1 MVQSMARISRAKVS
15 ASHAT
20 LDPDRAC
27 SAAQDGAL
35 SLSKAAIRASWGA
48 LQKPRENEQSS
59 AVALKKRMVALPTSR
74 CLICASSSHGAIPI
88 TYQGAECGLPDISP
102 P

>member
-1 MVQSMARISRAKVS
+1 MAADAKG
-15 ASHAT
+15 
-20 LDPDRAC
+20 L
-27 SAAQDGAL
+27 QWL
-35 SLSKAAIRASWGA
+35 SDTRTTMETVGRASLLCRTPINLTPQG
-48 LQKPRENEQSS
+48 ENEQSG

-88 TYQGAECGLPDISP
+88 PYQVAECGLPDISP